1 MLPVA
6 WAAWTAAIWIGL
18 LVHGLV
24 DRWCPP
30 ELVVSGMCTASW
42 YPMASKAVVGLGA
55 AIAAALIV
63 TLGTFVAPPPRD
75 QASRR
80 IFIAGTVVALAMG
93 TFLGTWVEVVC
104 AIVAGAIVAHVFAR
118 PPLQVQEA
126 SMNRSDHPQVPPAGT
141 A

>member
-1 MLPVA
+1 LPRWLRWLLVLPA
-6 WAAWTAAIWIGL
+6 VWVAWTAAIWIGL
-18 LVHGLV
+18 VLHGLV

-80 IFIAGTVVALAMG
+80 IFIAGSVVALALG
-93 TFLGTWVEVVC
+93 TFLGTWLEGVC
-104 AIVAGAIVAHVFAR
+104 AIVVGAIVAHVFAR
-118 PPLQVQEA
+118 PRPQSQ
-126 SMNRSDHPQVPPAGT
+126 RSDAG